1 MAGIQHCV
9 SYRCLMNGSA
19 DLDESERRPLHLCPI
34 NLQKLE
40 FFLGN
45 DREERYR
52 DLERFWHAAGQDG
65 EAEWFARQRRARLP
79 AWRRW
84 AGHLLGAN

>member
-1 MAGIQHCV
+1 
-9 SYRCLMNGSA
+9 MNGSA

-34 NLQKLE
+34 DLQKLE
-40 FFLGN
+40 WFLGC

-52 DLERFWHAAGQDG
+52 DLERFWHAAGHDD
-65 EAEWFARQRRARLP
+65 EAEWFARQRRAWLP
-79 AWRRW
+79 GWRRW